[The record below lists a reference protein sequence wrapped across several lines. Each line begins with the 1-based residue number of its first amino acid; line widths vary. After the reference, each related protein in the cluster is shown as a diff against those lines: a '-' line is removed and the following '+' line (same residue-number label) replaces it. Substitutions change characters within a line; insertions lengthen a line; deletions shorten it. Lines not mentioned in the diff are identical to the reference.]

1 MLKAKSFHFS
11 FLFCLLCLFAFS
23 KEHQAVFLAHV
34 LEAYLKKLLNLLRR
48 RCHSDRELV
57 AYLYIVKLEQVQECH
72 DQVTAQ
78 SCYNVLEIL
87 AQLLFSD
94 TLAFLLPPAPE

>member
-1 MLKAKSFHFS
+1 M
-11 FLFCLLCLFAFS
+11 CDLC
-23 KEHQAVFLAHV
+23 
-34 LEAYLKKLLNLLRR
+34 
-48 RCHSDRELV
+48 
-57 AYLYIVKLEQVQECH
+57 IVKLEQVQECH

-87 AQLLFSD
+87 DQLLFSD